1 MKFTPKLNRIYRC
14 ILLSLPLVGAPIA
27 VSAGEEERVAPREK
41 AASDYDQCLLQRLE
55 VVSGDTSVKEIKEYC
70 EQASNKAFF
79 RRSKDLLAS
88 EEDSVGEVKATE
100 GEEESAAEES
110 ELLKKRLRLEYRI
123 RDNRFAIIPHKPN
136 YLLPVTFNNTPN
148 GDSLQSAGDE
158 RDVDNAE
165 IKFQVSFKTPFWEEP
180 FGDNSA
186 LFFAYTGQSYWQA
199 YNKDISSPF
208 RETNHEPEIFA
219 AWATDWALGEWQIPY
234 FSMGVSHQSNGQSG
248 LYSRSWNRIYTE
260 FAFESDRWVVAF
272 KPWWRIPE
280 DRKEDPMD
288 PDGDDNPDIDDY
300 MGYFELYSA
309 YQWDEHNFGILLR
322 NNLRSDNKGAIQF
335 DWTFPLDDDGK
346 LRGYVQYFNGYGE
359 SLIDYNRHVNRLGVG
374 FVLTDW
380 L

>member
-1 MKFTPKLNRIYRC
+1 MKYLFNLSVLIT
-14 ILLSLPLVGAPIA
+14 ILLISVPMA
-27 VSAGEEERVAPREK
+27 VAQDESEQVEQQSDEQRVNFDE
-41 AASDYDQCLLQRLE
+41 CVLQRIE
-55 VVSGDTSVKEIKEYC
+55 VVNDDTPIKEIKKHC
-70 EQASNKAFF
+70 EKNSSLAIY
-79 RRSKDLLAS
+79 RPSKEVLYTES
-88 EEDSVGEVKATE
+88 EDSE
-100 GEEESAAEES
+100 GNVAGSDEEKQKGST
-110 ELLKKRLRLEYRI
+110 LLKKRLRMEYRV

-148 GDSLQSAGDE
+148 QDSLENSNDE
-158 RDVDNAE
+158 RQVDNIE
-165 IKFQVSFKTPFWEEP
+165 VKFQVSFKTPFWEQP
-180 FGDNSA
+180 FGDDSA

-199 YNKDISSPF
+199 YNSDVSSPF

-219 AWATDWALGEWQIPY
+219 AWATDWELGGWQVPY
-234 FSMGVSHQSNGQSG
+234 FSAGISHQSNGRSG
-248 LYSRSWNRIYTE
+248 TDSRSWNRIYTE
-260 FAFESDRWVVAF
+260 FAFERDRWVIAF

-280 DRKEDPMD
+280 DRKTDPLD

-322 NNLRSDNKGAIQF
+322 NNLRSDNRGAIQF

>member
-1 MKFTPKLNRIYRC
+1 MSCSFQRRSISAS
-14 ILLSLPLVGAPIA
+14 LLMSSLFLT
-27 VSAGEEERVAPREK
+27 GEALANEEDRV
-41 AASDYDQCLLQRLE
+41 DYDECVLQRIELADK
-55 VVSGDTSVKEIKEYC
+55 DTTVKEVKEYC
-70 EQASNKAFF
+70 EKRSDLAIF
-79 RRSKDLLAS
+79 RPSKELLAS
-88 EEDSVGEVKATE
+88 EETEQDKSVTE
-100 GEEESAAEES
+100 DGEEESPKEGSA
-110 ELLKKRLRLEYRI
+110 LLKKRLRMEYRV

-148 GDSLQSAGDE
+148 EESLENAGDE
-158 RDVDNAE
+158 RQVDNVE
-165 IKFQVSFKTPFWEEP
+165 VKFQVSFKTPFWEKP
-180 FGDNSA
+180 FGENSA

-199 YNKDISSPF
+199 YNKDVSSPF
-208 RETNHEPEIFA
+208 RETNHEPEVFA
-219 AWATDWALGEWQIPY
+219 AWATDWQLGGWQIPY
-234 FSMGVSHQSNGQSG
+234 FSAGISHQSNGRSG
-248 LYSRSWNRIYTE
+248 LGSRSWNRIYTE
-260 FAFESDRWVVAF
+260 FAFEQDRWVLAF

-280 DRKEDPMD
+280 DRKTDPLD

-322 NNLRSDNKGAIQF
+322 NNLRGDNKGAVQF
-335 DWTFPLDDDGK
+335 DWTFPLDDEGK

>member
-1 MKFTPKLNRIYRC
+1 MRALIQFTLSSTA
-14 ILLSLPLVGAPIA
+14 LLVL
-27 VSAGEEERVAPREK
+27 SAKTFSADENSKIEYEECV
-41 AASDYDQCLLQRLE
+41 LQRIE
-55 VVSGDTSVKEIKEYC
+55 IADDNTTIKDIKEHC
-70 EQASNKAFF
+70 AKQSDLAIFKP
-79 RRSKDLLAS
+79 SKELLTS
-88 EEDSVGEVKATE
+88 EDDTGSESKESVAEKEEAKE
-100 GEEESAAEES
+100 GSA
-110 ELLKKRLRLEYRI
+110 LLKKRLRMEYRV

-148 GDSLQSAGDE
+148 EESLDNAGDE
-158 RDVDNAE
+158 RQVDNVE
-165 IKFQVSFKTPFWEEP
+165 VKFQVSFKTPFWEQP
-180 FGDNSA
+180 FGENSA

-199 YNKDISSPF
+199 YNSDVSSPF

-219 AWATDWALGEWQIPY
+219 AWATDWQLGGWQIPY
-234 FSMGVSHQSNGQSG
+234 FSMGVSHQSNGRSG
-248 LYSRSWNRIYTE
+248 LGSRSWNRIYTE
-260 FAFESDRWVVAF
+260 FAFEQDRWVLAF

-280 DRKEDPMD
+280 ERKEDPLD

-309 YQWDEHNFGILLR
+309 YQWDEHNFGVLLR
-322 NNLRSDNKGAIQF
+322 NNLRSDNKGAVQF
-335 DWTFPLDDDGK
+335 DWTFPLDDEGK

>member
-1 MKFTPKLNRIYRC
+1 MTFDVKPNRATVYT
-14 ILLSLPLVGAPIA
+14 ILLPSLLMAPVLSLA
-27 VSAGEEERVAPREK
+27 SEEEEASS
-41 AASDYDQCLLQRLE
+41 AAYSQDYDQCLLQRMD
-55 VVSGDTSVKEIKEYC
+55 VVSDDTSIKEIKEYC
-70 EQASNKAFF
+70 ERESDRAFF
-79 RRSKDLLAS
+79 RRSKDLFASDPADSEDASGQAEGES
-88 EEDSVGEVKATE
+88 EEST
-100 GEEESAAEES
+100 
-110 ELLKKRLRLEYRI
+110 LLKKRLRLEYRI

-136 YLLPVTFNNTPN
+136 YLLPLTYNRRPN
-148 GDSLQSAGDE
+148 EDSLQATGDE
-158 RDVDNAE
+158 REVDNTE

-180 FGDNSA
+180 FGKDSA

-199 YNKDISSPF
+199 YNKDVSSPF

-248 LYSRSWNRIYTE
+248 LYSRSWNRVYTE
-260 FAFESDRWVVAF
+260 FAFENDRWVIAF

-280 DRKEDPMD
+280 DEKEDPLD

-309 YQWDEHNFGILLR
+309 YQWDDHNFGVLLR
-322 NNLRSDNKGAIQF
+322 NNLRSDNKGAVQF

-346 LRGYVQYFNGYGE
+346 LRGYIQYFNGYGE